1 MPQLDPVP
9 DRDLDRVLEESAAAT
24 PVPGVQAAL
33 LRRGRLVWSGTYGAA
48 RDGTPVDARTVFCL
62 ASLGKTLVAALALR
76 LVEQGRLHL
85 DRPIADIVPEVP
97 GADVVTP
104 RMLLGHTAGYPEI
117 YVTPALAP
125 LFPRDAAEE
134 PEEAGDGAGAAYDPD
149 RPFTWAM
156 LLPGFAD
163 PVRPGT
169 HWEYSNGGYIL
180 LTELLVRLHGGP
192 DGLAAAWRELAARAG
207 APADD
212 LVLDRA
218 QVDLARMA
226 RGHTDAGGEIVD
238 AYAAHPPHGIPTDL
252 FGLPFGDGLFAG
264 TATAVA
270 TFLDGL
276 FVQQTVLEP
285 ATLGLMTT
293 TTAQAAAAA
302 HEVPDPVLA
311 TYGLGTLRIEAEGG
325 SWQGHRGSYGGF
337 LVLGASER
345 TRGLS
350 LAVLTNLAC
359 ADPPALAI
367 WRALAAEALR
377 VAEG

>member
-1 MPQLDPVP
+1 MPQLAPVP
-9 DRDLDRVLEESAAAT
+9 ARDLDRVLEESTAAT

-62 ASLGKTLVAALALR
+62 ASLGKPLVAALALR

-85 DRPIADIVPEVP
+85 ARPIADIAPEV
-97 GADVVTP
+97 
-104 RMLLGHTAGYPEI
+104 
-117 YVTPALAP
+117 
-125 LFPRDAAEE
+125 

-192 DGLAAAWRELAARAG
+192 DGLAAGWRELAARAG

-218 QVDLARMA
+218 QVELARMA
-226 RGHTDAGGEIVD
+226 RGHTDDGGEIVD
-238 AYAAHPPHGIPTDL
+238 AYAAHPPRGIHNDL
-252 FGLPFGDGLFAG
+252 FGQPFGDALYAG

-276 FVQQTVLEP
+276 FVRQTVLEP
-285 ATLGLMTT
+285 ATLDLM
-293 TTAQAAAAA
+293 
-302 HEVPDPVLA
+302 
-311 TYGLGTLRIEAEGG
+311 
-325 SWQGHRGSYGGF
+325 
-337 LVLGASER
+337 
-345 TRGLS
+345 
-350 LAVLTNLAC
+350 
-359 ADPPALAI
+359 
-367 WRALAAEALR
+367 
-377 VAEG
+377 